1 MSYARRSEYT
11 VLDAIRDMLETE
23 TTFFRTTRF
32 LDGRTRNHLVAAYLR
47 NTNLMLQLLQ
57 TQNTPPQTTTMV
69 MNIPIN
75 LNDLS
80 GNFFDPV
87 PIIPSRAQ
95 IDAAVE
101 THIGV
106 TNTTCSICQESVSCA
121 TRIRQCGHCFHGSC
135 IDQWF
140 SMNPRCPVCRHDI
153 RDRLSTTRH
162 SSTNDEDR
170 SVHTDEE

>member
-1 MSYARRSEYT
+1 MSYRRRSDYT
-11 VLDAIRDMLETE
+11 VLDALRDILETE
-23 TTFFRTTRF
+23 ASFFRTTRF

-47 NTNLMLQLLQ
+47 NTNLMLNLLQ
-57 TQNTPPQTTTMV
+57 TYNAPPPQTTTMV

-87 PIIPSRAQ
+87 PVIPNRAQ
-95 IDAAVE
+95 IQSAVE

-106 TNTTCSICQESVSCA
+106 TNTVCSICQDSVTCA
-121 TRIRQCGHCFHGSC
+121 TRIRHCGHCFHGSC

-140 SMNPRCPVCRHDI
+140 SMNPRCPVCRYDI
-153 RDRLSTTRH
+153 RDGLSTTQH
-162 SSTNDEDR
+162 DSSNEDR
-170 SVHTDEE
+170 SVHTDED